1 MLIDFEKWHGT
12 KNDFVV
18 SWILTTDRDLLVPTF
33 ERLAPKICARDGS
46 GVGADG
52 ILVLISKSRKDP
64 HPEELVI
71 INSDGSQA
79 KNCGNGLR
87 CAAMSARRR
96 AYREGVLDFEGVTM
110 TVQGTAIDCRF
121 IGKESHPMVA
131 VSMPVPAVGAANSWH
146 DEVVRAV
153 KNIQAGEKSLKGDI
167 QTVSIGNPH
176 VVVTVSDASLDLA
189 AIAGRPLQAVRSG
202 DGINVHIASALDVTE
217 KDRQRAR
224 RDIGEEIG
232 DFYKVFPWER
242 GAGPTQACGTGA
254 CAVAVTAL
262 ATGLTERSQWVGID
276 MPGGRLYI
284 KQDDPDSLVTLAGPA
299 VLTFTGNLD
308 I

>member
-18 SWILTTDRDLLVPTF
+18 TWILTTDRDLLVPTF
-33 ERLAPKICARDGS
+33 ERLAPKICVRDGS

-52 ILVLISKSRKDP
+52 ILVLIAKSRKDP

-96 AYREGVLDFEGVTM
+96 AHRESIIDFDGVTL
-110 TVQGTAIDCRF
+110 TVQGTAINCRF
-121 IGKESHPMVA
+121 LGKESHPMVA
-131 VSMPVPAVGAANSWH
+131 VSMPVPEVGSENSWH
-146 DEVVRAV
+146 DEVVNAIRT
-153 KNIQAGEKSLKGDI
+153 IQSQEKALKGDI
-167 QTVSIGNPH
+167 QTVSVGNPH
-176 VVVTVSDASLDLA
+176 VVITVNEATLELA
-189 AIAGRPLQAVRSG
+189 AIAGKPLQAARSG

-217 KDRQRAR
+217 KDLQRAR

-232 DFYKVFPWER
+232 DLFKVFPWER

-254 CAVAVTAL
+254 CAVAVSAL
-262 ATGLTERSQWVGID
+262 ATGLTERSLWVGIE

-284 KQDDPDSLVTLAGPA
+284 KQDDPEGAVTLAGPA
-299 VLTFTGNLD
+299 ELAFTGNLD